1 MTQHTHLLELLEIPQ
16 LVETCLR
23 NALFDEAL
31 SLLSFAN
38 VLESRHSDESLDS
51 NKIVRGVVNEVREC
65 IPSFRSI
72 LLRKLSGNLKLP
84 ECLSL
89 VSHLKRLEQIS
100 KSSSSNISKDFIA
113 CREANMRRAIRS
125 AKYKDASEKLLG
137 MIELNRVHWFDIITQ
152 YRAIFVN
159 SNNDLTILSRW
170 VQNMTRDFLK
180 RLLAHLEDVSEG
192 SVRVFSSLTFI
203 TSLTNIIRTPQVLS
217 NAMETCM
224 YFGRSLGRV
233 GADFSALVRE
243 HHLHNSITERLSNI
257 PNQIPHVFQMRM
269 YDMVKSHL
277 ERGLETFEKNLR
289 SDIFKQ
295 QDTSSLSSDITAPNL
310 QDIATSTPPST
321 LLVFP
326 FVAAL
331 TNTFLSAFNELRHC
345 AVLKLQDQLLDV
357 LRETLIRMVQVL
369 IEFKEEQTQALY
381 KKKNELRFQ
390 HFIKILHVQFVPY
403 VVTCYGHVWGTTHK
417 RMDCSAVIQ
426 TILSKMKEGGLI

>member
-1 MTQHTHLLELLEIPQ
+1 
-16 LVETCLR
+16 
-23 NALFDEAL
+23 
-31 SLLSFAN
+31 
-38 VLESRHSDESLDS
+38 
-51 NKIVRGVVNEVREC
+51 
-65 IPSFRSI
+65 
-72 LLRKLSGNLKLP
+72 
-84 ECLSL
+84 
-89 VSHLKRLEQIS
+89 
-100 KSSSSNISKDFIA
+100 
-113 CREANMRRAIRS
+113 
-125 AKYKDASEKLLG
+125 
-137 MIELNRVHWFDIITQ
+137 
-152 YRAIFVN
+152 
-159 SNNDLTILSRW
+159 
-170 VQNMTRDFLK
+170 
-180 RLLAHLEDVSEG
+180 
-192 SVRVFSSLTFI
+192 
-203 TSLTNIIRTPQVLS
+203 
-217 NAMETCM
+217 
-224 YFGRSLGRV
+224 
-233 GADFSALVRE
+233 
-243 HHLHNSITERLSNI
+243 
-257 PNQIPHVFQMRM
+257 MRM

-369 IEFKEEQTQALY
+369 IEFKEEKTQALY

>member
-1 MTQHTHLLELLEIPQ
+1 MLGQHQHTTQVNELQSDLTEISDKVIPDFSKSSEAFIEKGSRIARDHGENVKTLTQHTHLLELLEIPQ

-192 SVRVFSSLTFI
+192 SVRVFSI
-203 TSLTNIIRTPQVLS
+203 THVHNLS
-217 NAMETCM
+217 NKYYTHTSGTQQRDGDL
-224 YFGRSLGRV
+224 Y
-233 GADFSALVRE
+233 
-243 HHLHNSITERLSNI
+243 
-257 PNQIPHVFQMRM
+257 VFR
-269 YDMVKSHL
+269 
-277 ERGLETFEKNLR
+277 
-289 SDIFKQ
+289 
-295 QDTSSLSSDITAPNL
+295 
-310 QDIATSTPPST
+310 
-321 LLVFP
+321 
-326 FVAAL
+326 
-331 TNTFLSAFNELRHC
+331 
-345 AVLKLQDQLLDV
+345 
-357 LRETLIRMVQVL
+357 
-369 IEFKEEQTQALY
+369 
-381 KKKNELRFQ
+381 
-390 HFIKILHVQFVPY
+390 
-403 VVTCYGHVWGTTHK
+403 
-417 RMDCSAVIQ
+417 
-426 TILSKMKEGGLI
+426 